1 MCDPRCPHLRVGR
14 ESERTDRP
22 FDRSAGNRPLL
33 REHDGLENILEQV
46 IDEMMTRTP
55 ADEMDVIGASVAE
68 HLVDIAGLSE
78 VLPVIE

>member
-1 MCDPRCPHLRVGR
+1 M
-14 ESERTDRP
+14 
-22 FDRSAGNRPLL
+22 
-33 REHDGLENILEQV
+33 